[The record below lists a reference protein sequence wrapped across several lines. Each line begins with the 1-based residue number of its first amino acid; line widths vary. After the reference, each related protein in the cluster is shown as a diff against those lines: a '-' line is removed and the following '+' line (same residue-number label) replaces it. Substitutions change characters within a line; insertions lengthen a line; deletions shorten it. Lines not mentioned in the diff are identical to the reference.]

1 MIFAICR
8 TLPSGLQWVGGSD
21 WITLHRDFAH
31 YLVTSDDAMI
41 KSLTNYYFYSV
52 LAPESFYHTAL
63 VNSRFCRTFQNDNFR
78 FISWTKKRSCSC
90 DRPIDWCGCSPYA
103 IGDESFK
110 ILQQVLHESD
120 KVFLARKFDASLN
133 LTPINMLAEN
143 FGHKTGSKPPGQKQ
157 F

>member
-1 MIFAICR
+1 M
-8 TLPSGLQWVGGSD
+8 GGSD

-31 YLVTSDDAMI
+31 YLVTSDDAML

-78 FISWTKKRSCSC
+78 FISWTKKRSCTC

-103 IGDESFK
+103 IGEESFNVLK
-110 ILQQVLHESD
+110 QVLSNTD
-120 KVFLARKFDASLN
+120 KVFLARKFDASLS
-133 LTPINMLAEN
+133 LFPINTLEASFNQNTESRPEGIN
-143 FGHKTGSKPPGQKQ
+143 EYFKDIATIN
-157 F
+157 